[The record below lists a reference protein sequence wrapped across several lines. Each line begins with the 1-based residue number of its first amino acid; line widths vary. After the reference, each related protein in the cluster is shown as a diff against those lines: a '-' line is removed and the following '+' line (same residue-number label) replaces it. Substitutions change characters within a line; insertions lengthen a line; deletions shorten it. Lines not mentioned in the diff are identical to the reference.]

1 MENKDTMLL
10 TRVTT
15 MVGPAV
21 FVLIVRHLDRL
32 QMLFLGFI
40 YGLKV
45 FIFHCFQNR
54 CIDKHICL
62 HASQYKIINHDHQV

>member
-21 FVLIVRHLDRL
+21 FDCQASRSSANAIS
-32 QMLFLGFI
+32 
-40 YGLKV
+40 GLY
-45 FIFHCFQNR
+45 
-54 CIDKHICL
+54 L
-62 HASQYKIINHDHQV
+62 WT